1 MINLNEEDWC
11 IPGVKENKVALG
23 KSAIQIALIVDG
35 EIASFIGVDPEIGNL
50 FLNSLSFVD
59 IGETDDG
66 FFKFKMDNEEVVS
79 NEKIYSI
86 MLSSPE
92 IVKVDINIHRHADKA
107 EPGWLY
113 VDGQFIV
120 PGVYE

>member
-1 MINLNEEDWC
+1 MINLNEEDWF

-35 EIASFIGVDPEIGNL
+35 EIASFIGVDQEIGNL

-59 IGETDDG
+59 IGEIDNG
-66 FFKFKMDNEEVVS
+66 FFKFKMDNEEVIS